1 MALFTTLDDLAQQVA
16 DEALIVLPP
25 DYSNVPVAAVMA
37 LIRRGVKDL
46 HLLFAPI
53 GGIAGDLLIGAGCVK
68 TLEAAA
74 ITMGEAGLAPRFSEA
89 VQPNTIAM
97 LDSTCPAIHTALQA
111 SEKGVPF
118 MPLRGLIGSDVL
130 KNRADW
136 QVIVDP
142 FDKND
147 GPIVLLPAIQPDIAL
162 IHAPLA
168 DRDGNVWIGKRR
180 ELMTMAHAAKTTF
193 VTVEE
198 IQDDNLLEN
207 DLTAAGTL
215 PDMYVGAIAEA
226 EKGCWPLGLAGR
238 YPADTAAI
246 MDYVEQASSQ
256 VGFEEW
262 LKIYGAPR

>member
-1 MALFTTLDDLAQQVA
+1 MSLFTSLDDLAQQVP
-16 DEALIVLPP
+16 DQSLVVLPP
-25 DYSNVPVAAVMA
+25 DYSNVPVAAVLA

-89 VQPNTIAM
+89 IQSNAITM
-97 LDSTCPAIHTALQA
+97 KDSTCPAIHTALQA

-130 KNRADW
+130 KNRSDW
-136 QVIVDP
+136 QVIDDP
-142 FDKND
+142 FDKD
-147 GPIVLLPAIQPDIAL
+147 SGPIVLLPAIQPDIAM

-168 DRDGNVWIGKRR
+168 DREGNVWIGKRR
-180 ELMTMAHAAKTTF
+180 ELVTMAHAAKTTL
-193 VTVEE
+193 VTAEK
-198 IQDDNLLEN
+198 IQDKNLLED

-215 PDMYVGAIAEA
+215 PDMYVGAIAEV
-226 EKGCWPLGLAGR
+226 EKGCWPLGLAGH
-238 YPADTAAI
+238 YLPDTDMLAEYLKQAAT
-246 MDYVEQASSQ
+246 QS
-256 VGFEEW
+256 GFEDW
-262 LKIYGAPR
+262 LKANGAIR

>member
-1 MALFTTLDDLAQQVA
+1 MSLFTSLDDLAERVA
-16 DEALIVLPP
+16 DQSLIVLPP
-25 DYSNVPVAAVMA
+25 DYSNVPVAAVFA

-89 VQPNTIAM
+89 IQTNAINIKY
-97 LDSTCPAIHTALQA
+97 STCPAIHTALQA

-130 KNRADW
+130 KNRSDW
-136 QVIVDP
+136 QVIPDP
-142 FDKND
+142 FDKD
-147 GPIVLLPAIQPDIAL
+147 GGPIVLLPAILPDIAL

-168 DRDGNVWIGKRR
+168 DREGNVWIGKRR
-180 ELMTMAHAAKTTF
+180 ELVTMAHASKTTF
-193 VTVEE
+193 VTVEK
-198 IQDDNLLEN
+198 IQDKNLLDD

-215 PDMYVGAIAEA
+215 PDMYVGAIAQVEQ
-226 EKGCWPLGLAGR
+226 GCWPLGLAGH
-238 YPADTAAI
+238 YQPDTDAI
-246 MDYVEQASSQ
+246 AEYVEQAASLD
-256 VGFEEW
+256 GFEGW
-262 LKIYGAPR
+262 LKANGAMR

>member
-1 MALFTTLDDLAQQVA
+1 MALFTSLDDLAQQVP
-16 DEALIVLPP
+16 DKSLIVLPP
-25 DYSNVPVAAVMA
+25 DYSNVPVAAVFA
-37 LIRRGVKDL
+37 LIRRSVKDL

-89 VQPNTIAM
+89 IQTNAINM
-97 LDSTCPAIHTALQA
+97 KDSTCPAIHTALQA

-130 KNRADW
+130 NNRSDW
-136 QVIVDP
+136 QVITDP
-142 FDKND
+142 FDEND

-180 ELMTMAHAAKTTF
+180 ELVTMAHAAKTTF
-193 VTVEE
+193 VTVEK
-198 IQDDNLLEN
+198 IQDKNLLED

-226 EKGCWPLGLAGR
+226 EKGCWPLGLAGH
-238 YPADTAAI
+238 YHPDTKAI
-246 MDYVEQASSQ
+246 AGYVEQAATQ
-256 VGFEEW
+256 TGFEDW
-262 LKIYGAPR
+262 LKINGGAR

>member
-1 MALFTTLDDLAQQVA
+1 MPLFISIDDLAQRVE
-16 DEALIVLPP
+16 DKSLIVLPP
-25 DYSNVPVAAVMA
+25 DYSNVPVVAVFA
-37 LIRRGVKDL
+37 LIRHGVKDL

-89 VQPNTIAM
+89 IQTNAINIK
-97 LDSTCPAIHTALQA
+97 DSTCPAIHTALQA

-130 KNRADW
+130 KNRSDW
-136 QVIVDP
+136 QVISDP

-168 DRDGNVWIGKRR
+168 DREGNVWIGKRR
-180 ELMTMAHAAKTTF
+180 ELVTMAHASKTTF
-193 VTVEE
+193 VTVEK
-198 IQDDNLLEN
+198 IQNENLLE
-207 DLTAAGTL
+207 DDFTAAGTL
-215 PDMYVGAIAEA
+215 PDMYVGAIAEV
-226 EKGCWPLGLAGR
+226 EKGCWPLGLAGH
-238 YPADTAAI
+238 YPPDTDVIAE
-246 MDYVEQASSQ
+246 YVEQAATQ
-256 VGFEEW
+256 AGFEDW
-262 LKIYGAPR
+262 LKNNGAIQ

>member
-1 MALFTTLDDLAQQVA
+1 MALFTSLDDLAQRVA
-16 DEALIVLPP
+16 DQSLIVLPP
-25 DYSNVPVAAVMA
+25 DYSNVPVAAVFA

-89 VQPNTIAM
+89 IQTNTIKM
-97 LDSTCPAIHTALQA
+97 KDSTCPAIHSALQA

-130 KNRADW
+130 KNRPDW
-136 QVIVDP
+136 QVIADP
-142 FDKND
+142 FDKDD

-168 DRDGNVWIGKRR
+168 DREGNIWVGKRR
-180 ELMTMAHAAKTTF
+180 ELVTMAHAAKTTF
-193 VTVEE
+193 VTVEKV
-198 IQDDNLLEN
+198 QDENLLED

-215 PDMYVGAIAEA
+215 PDMYVGAIAEV
-226 EKGCWPLGLAGR
+226 EKGCWPLGLAGH
-238 YPADTAAI
+238 YPPDTDVIAN
-246 MDYVEQASSQ
+246 YVEQAATQ
-256 VGFEEW
+256 VGFEKW
-262 LKIYGAPR
+262 LKATGAMR